1 VRNKIKA
8 EAKLKLAI
16 STAIID
22 NRHAMFTVLMH
33 TDRRR
38 LDVKLAEFLLEQAGW
53 PIEQFMS
60 SYMMGELDG

>member
-1 VRNKIKA
+1 MRNKIKA

-22 NRHAMFTVLMH
+22 NRDAMFAALLH

-38 LDVKLAEFLLEQAGW
+38 LEVKLAEFLLAQAGW
-53 PIEQFMS
+53 PVEEFMS
-60 SYMMGELDG
+60 SYVMGELDG

>member
-1 VRNKIKA
+1 MRNKVKA

-22 NRHAMFTVLMH
+22 NRDAMFAALLH

-38 LDVKLAEFLLEQAGW
+38 LEVKLAEFLLEQAGW
-53 PIEQFMS
+53 PVEEFMS
-60 SYMMGELDG
+60 SYVMGELDD

>member
-1 VRNKIKA
+1 VRNRIKA

-22 NRHAMFTVLMH
+22 NRDAMFAALLH

-38 LDVKLAEFLLEQAGW
+38 LEVKLAEFLLEQAGW
-53 PIEQFMS
+53 PVEEFMS
-60 SYMMGELDG
+60 ASVMGELDD